1 MYIFSGWYDENG
13 TLKSNELEY
22 TTPKVTANCTYH
34 AKFMIKT
41 FEIKAVSVG
50 SHGTVEFT
58 SPVSDASKTSVSVT
72 VNYNDSV
79 TFLATPSA
87 SEGYKFVGWYD
98 DYTGKLVS
106 TSEQYTVSKV
116 TSKLTLNAKFELI
129 KYKVNA
135 QAVTDETISTT
146 GGTIELGNV
155 EDANAVE
162 WGTAITLTANA
173 KIGYEFKGWYSDA
186 ACTKAYVTDNTVNP
200 LGITVKSNV
209 TVYAKFAKKTD
220 STTTIYFETRS
231 GFSSYNAFVY
241 SDAGA
246 NYSVGWPGDPATLDS
261 DTGYYKY
268 YFTTSD
274 VGKFRVIVNNGS
286 SSQYPGANQP
296 GLEGTIGKTYIFK
309 SGSPTALEEFDPNAK
324 VTITFD
330 QSSVTWVT
338 NGNARLFAYDTGK
351 KKEYEMTY
359 SDSKWTVTVPATV
372 NNIKFYRCTPKG
384 FGTDKAPDDGSAAGY
399 WNLWSAGNRGTKIT
413 YKATG
418 NGVGSWQ

>member
-1 MYIFSGWYDENG
+1 MACTKKADSTILNNCAYSSDVIDTKAIKANLTLYANFIDVTPRTVTAKAYYNDAVDATAGTVKAGSSAAGATSQTIVTNGKSVTLKATLSDENMYIFSGWYDENG

-50 SHGTVEFT
+50 SHGTVKFT

-98 DYTGKLVS
+98 DYTGERVS

-155 EDANAVE
+155 ADANAVE

-173 KIGYEFKGWYSDA
+173 KKGYEFKGWYSDA

-200 LGITVKSNV
+200 LDITVKSNV
-209 TVYAKFAKKTD
+209 TVYAKFAKKTE
-220 STTTIYFETRS
+220 STT
-231 GFSSYNAFVY
+231 
-241 SDAGA
+241 
-246 NYSVGWPGDPATLDS
+246 
-261 DTGYYKY
+261 
-268 YFTTSD
+268 
-274 VGKFRVIVNNGS
+274 
-286 SSQYPGANQP
+286 
-296 GLEGTIGKTYIFK
+296 
-309 SGSPTALEEFDPNAK
+309 
-324 VTITFD
+324 TITFD
-330 QSSVTWVT
+330 QSYVTWVT
-338 NGNARLFAYDTGK
+338 DGKARLFAYDTGK

-359 SDSKWTVTVPATV
+359 SNSKWTVSVPATV
-372 NNIKFYRCTPKG
+372 NNITFYRCTPKG
-384 FGTDKAPDDGSAAGY
+384 FGTNKVTDYGSTAGY
-399 WNLWSAGNRGTKIT
+399 WNLWSADNRGTRIT
-413 YKATG
+413 YQATG
-418 NGVGSWQ
+418 DGVGSWQ